1 MFTLK
6 VIVICHFIVVLE
18 ATMNLCHMYRHKQN
32 GEETLIC
39 KATDSKHL
47 IHAMKNILLQENVSN
62 IVEMKLNGCNI
73 TEISNETFNFGEL
86 DGIQEIDLSH
96 NGLLRITNWLFYPKA
111 LDKLITLNLDYN
123 EISYLPSNQFMY
135 LKKLKY
141 LHICFNEISQIGS
154 DAFLNLKELHRI
166 ILNNNK
172 ITFLPNNLF
181 RNKSLYKLTELDVS
195 FNNISFISSK
205 FLRSRDLEGLGRIS
219 FQNNKI
225 ENVKKDMLPDK
236 LNYIWELNLSHNRII
251 SIGEILPVLL
261 TSRSRG
267 SITLN
272 VSYNQLRVQD
282 TDYIQNYHKHFYKFY
297 LYIQYNN
304 ISKFKMLPS
313 GKKKSFSYGLFSI
326 PNGKFVVNSTG
337 NQIFSIVNLVEAS
350 TGININQLNQVN
362 WSSLL
367 KDHNKGI
374 LIFHNLVRYFR
385 FKYHCD
391 CVVLK
396 YWSFLETEYFKIG
409 LHNYKEIMKIYIL
422 ISPDLKTT
430 LGDIDNVL
438 NTDIDNV
445 FNTIECGSPR
455 HLAGKR
461 LHSLKKSDIQCKV
474 AGCTDD
480 KCVCTLSP
488 FNSTARIECA
498 AMNIQTMPNILENSS
513 LLEIY
518 LGHNKLESIPVPGMF
533 ISERVLLLDL

>member
-96 NGLLRITNWLFYPKA
+96 NGLLRITNGLFYPKA

-141 LHICFNEISQIGS
+141 LHICYNEISQIGS

-166 ILNNNK
+166 ILNNYK

-225 ENVKKDMLPDK
+225 EN
-236 LNYIWELNLSHNRII
+236 
-251 SIGEILPVLL
+251 
-261 TSRSRG
+261 
-267 SITLN
+267 
-272 VSYNQLRVQD
+272 
-282 TDYIQNYHKHFYKFY
+282 
-297 LYIQYNN
+297 
-304 ISKFKMLPS
+304 
-313 GKKKSFSYGLFSI
+313 
-326 PNGKFVVNSTG
+326 
-337 NQIFSIVNLVEAS
+337 AS
-350 TGININQLNQVN
+350 
-362 WSSLL
+362 
-367 KDHNKGI
+367 
-374 LIFHNLVRYFR
+374 
-385 FKYHCD
+385 
-391 CVVLK
+391 
-396 YWSFLETEYFKIG
+396 
-409 LHNYKEIMKIYIL
+409 
-422 ISPDLKTT
+422 
-430 LGDIDNVL
+430 
-438 NTDIDNV
+438 
-445 FNTIECGSPR
+445 
-455 HLAGKR
+455 
-461 LHSLKKSDIQCKV
+461 
-474 AGCTDD
+474 
-480 KCVCTLSP
+480 
-488 FNSTARIECA
+488 
-498 AMNIQTMPNILENSS
+498 
-513 LLEIY
+513 
-518 LGHNKLESIPVPGMF
+518 
-533 ISERVLLLDL
+533 